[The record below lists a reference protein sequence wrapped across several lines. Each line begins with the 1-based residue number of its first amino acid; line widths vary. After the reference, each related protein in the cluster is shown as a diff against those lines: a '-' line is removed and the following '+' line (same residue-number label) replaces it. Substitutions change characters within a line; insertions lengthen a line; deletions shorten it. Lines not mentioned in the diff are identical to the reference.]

1 MERYLENTNWLERA
15 GKLEGKK
22 CVLYGA
28 GKYGKIALKNI
39 QKYLPQLEV
48 ICFLDDNKIR
58 NNEKI
63 DGLEVLSL
71 NEALEKISG
80 EFNILITNYY
90 VLSVMKKIENCK
102 FNIDRV
108 FFVPE
113 LLIEDIDNAF
123 LKANK
128 DNLQKAFNYLDDY
141 QSKIIFQCMIE
152 ARYTKKLD
160 LLSRTCQR
168 NQYFPEDIF
177 SLNTDEVFVDGGAYD
192 GDTIRQF
199 LKETKHKYKYIYAF
213 EPDSENYKRLKKK
226 NMDKNI
232 LAYNAGLWEETA
244 EISFSSNKGG
254 SSTVEEKGEDSIQVY
269 KFDEI
274 KLPDDKVTFI
284 KMDIEGS
291 ELKALKGMEKTI
303 KRCKPKLA
311 ICIYHKIEDLWQLP
325 LYINQLVP
333 EYKLYIRNY
342 TTYLDE
348 IVLYAVP

>member
-1 MERYLENTNWLERA
+1 M
-15 GKLEGKK
+15 
-22 CVLYGA
+22 
-28 GKYGKIALKNI
+28 
-39 QKYLPQLEV
+39 
-48 ICFLDDNKIR
+48 
-58 NNEKI
+58 
-63 DGLEVLSL
+63 
-71 NEALEKISG
+71 
-80 EFNILITNYY
+80 
-90 VLSVMKKIENCK
+90 
-102 FNIDRV
+102 
-108 FFVPE
+108 
-113 LLIEDIDNAF
+113 
-123 LKANK
+123 
-128 DNLQKAFNYLDDY
+128 
-141 QSKIIFQCMIE
+141 
-152 ARYTKKLD
+152 
-160 LLSRTCQR
+160 
-168 NQYFPEDIF
+168 
-177 SLNTDEVFVDGGAYD
+177 
-192 GDTIRQF
+192 
-199 LKETKHKYKYIYAF
+199 KETKHKYKYIYAF